1 MPGPLEHPV
10 LGRPDI
16 RRMMGGTAVDAIGV
30 AVDRDGGHRD
40 WRPRD
45 ETGLD
50 VGDGRIAG
58 NEAEAVSIGVDDDV
72 DEFGVVECG
81 GRAFERRVVERP
93 ARGHNFQN
101 GLVIS
106 RRSVQARRARA
117 RSGNSTATTSLLLAP
132 AGLSDRSMF

>member
-10 LGRPDI
+10 LVPPGEH

-30 AVDRDGGHRD
+30 AVDRDGWHRD
-40 WRPRD
+40 WRLRD

-50 VGDGRIAG
+50 VGHGRIAW

-72 DEFGVVECG
+72 DEVGVVKCG

-93 ARGHNFQN
+93 ARGPHLPEQPRD
-101 GLVIS
+101 LAAVL
-106 RRSVQARRARA
+106 RKPA
-117 RSGNSTATTSLLLAP
+117 AP
-132 AGLSDRSMF
+132 AL